1 MLARGQEL
9 TTTAL
14 YAGLMG
20 LWLLYLGF
28 AVIRLRRRHD
38 VSTGDGAVKALEL
51 AIRAHGNAC
60 EYIPIALI
68 LMGLAESMGA
78 PSSILHILGV
88 MLVTGRLLHGAYF
101 LSGAG
106 RLNVRVAGMLLT
118 IGVIGALALG
128 IVFHALARGI

>member
-1 MLARGQEL
+1 M

-20 LWLLYLGF
+20 LWMLYLGF

-38 VSTGDGAVKALEL
+38 VSTGDGGVKPLEL

-68 LMGLAESMGA
+68 LMALAESMGA
-78 PSSILHILGV
+78 PNWVLHVLGG
-88 MLVTGRLLHGAYF
+88 MLVTGRFLHGGYF
-101 LSGAG
+101 LAGAR

-118 IGVIGALALG
+118 MGAIGALALG
-128 IVFHALARGI
+128 VIVHALSQLW

>member
-1 MLARGQEL
+1 MA
-9 TTTAL
+9 TTAL

-20 LWLLYLGF
+20 LWILYLGF

-38 VSTGDGAVKALEL
+38 VSTGDGGVKPLEL

-60 EYIPIALI
+60 EYVPIALI

-78 PSSILHILGV
+78 PTWVLHGLGV
-88 MLVTGRLLHGAYF
+88 MLVAGRLLHGGYF
-101 LSGAG
+101 LAGAR

-118 IGVIGALALG
+118 IGMIGTLSLGVI
-128 IVFHALARGI
+128 FHALAQVL

>member
-1 MLARGQEL
+1 M

-20 LWLLYLGF
+20 LWMLYLGF
-28 AVIRLRRRHD
+28 AVIRLRRRHN
-38 VSTGDGAVKALEL
+38 VSTGDGGVKPLEL

-68 LMGLAESMGA
+68 LMALAESMGA
-78 PSSILHILGV
+78 PDWVLHVLGGL
-88 MLVTGRLLHGAYF
+88 LVTGRLLHGGYF
-101 LSGAG
+101 LAEAR

-118 IGVIGALALG
+118 MGVIGALALG
-128 IVFHALARGI
+128 VIFHALTQQL

>member
-1 MLARGQEL
+1 M

-20 LWLLYLGF
+20 LWMLYLGF
-28 AVIRLRRRHD
+28 AVIRLRRRHN
-38 VSTGDGAVKALEL
+38 VSTGDGGVKSLEL

-68 LMGLAESMGA
+68 LMALAESMGA
-78 PSSILHILGV
+78 PDWVLQVLGGL
-88 MLVTGRLLHGAYF
+88 LVTGRLLHGGYF
-101 LSGAG
+101 LAEAR

-118 IGVIGALALG
+118 MGVIGTLALG
-128 IVFHALARGI
+128 VIFHALTQQL